1 MSIIE
6 QWITDLISADVRIR
20 AHTLTQLY
28 ARLEQGGRITAA
40 ECKKDVLFKLMTGE
54 DDAKFTPCVTS
65 PISHTVSASAYAP
78 YARSQLS
85 TSCHALCINL
95 FYNPPSPPSPPCR
108 DVPSARHEPQNS
120 STDLTSHAPLH
131 ETAPRAIYSSGK
143 YGI

>member
-54 DDAKFTPCVTS
+54 DDAKFTACVTS

-78 YARSQLS
+78 
-85 TSCHALCINL
+85 
-95 FYNPPSPPSPPCR
+95 
-108 DVPSARHEPQNS
+108 
-120 STDLTSHAPLH
+120 
-131 ETAPRAIYSSGK
+131 
-143 YGI
+143 